1 MTPQEQ
7 QLVDELFDRLA
18 QVENSPR
25 DPARRARSFV
35 AADCP

>member
-18 QVENSPR
+18 GLENNPR
-25 DPARRARSFV
+25 DPTPNA
-35 AADCP
+35 